1 MTSQRPAPTLRQQRL
16 ARVLRQLRE
25 AAGLLQSA
33 VADALAVDPSTVHR
47 WENPALKPLP
57 SRLKLARLLQ
67 LYGVDSEQRARVLA
81 LAQGADGHGWWQPYV
96 GDLSP
101 ALLSLIEVE
110 AEAGAALTFDVTR
123 VPGLLQTPQ
132 YARALIRGE
141 LPMTSDDVEQRVKVR
156 TERQLVLD
164 RTRPLEL
171 WAILDEAALHRMV
184 GGPQVMAEQMRHL
197 IAVAAAPHIT
207 VQIIPYAAGAY
218 PGMDGS
224 FVILDLPEAEV
235 PGVVY
240 VDGLAGQLFMED
252 EPDLA
257 RFRQV
262 FDRLR
267 AAALS
272 PEASAALVATLMRD
286 IEGEAG

>member
-1 MTSQRPAPTLRQQRL
+1 VEAVTSQRPAPTLRQQRL

-184 GGPQVMAEQMRHL
+184 GGP
-197 IAVAAAPHIT
+197 HIT